1 MNKFLAE
8 MFGTAMLVLLGC
20 GAVTIG
26 GLGPVLGA
34 GQPLAP
40 LATISIGFAFGITV
54 MAMAYGIGP
63 ISGCH
68 INPAVTLGVWA
79 SGRMPTAEVAGYI
92 VSQLIGAVIGAG
104 ILLILLTGKGGGYD
118 LATGGLGQNGWGE
131 GYLGAYRTLSAM
143 IAEFIAT
150 FVFLVAILG
159 VTQKTGGQPATAGLA
174 IGLTL
179 MLLHLPF
186 INITGLSVNPARS
199 LGPAVFVGSKA
210 LAQVW
215 LFLIVP
221 SIAGLCAGFVFKA
234 KVFEA

>member
-1 MNKFLAE
+1 MNKYLAE
-8 MFGTAMLVLLGC
+8 MFGTAMLVLIGC
-20 GAVTIG
+20 GAVTVG
-26 GLGPVLGA
+26 GLGPVLGG
-34 GQPLAP
+34 GQAFAP
-40 LATISIGFAFGITV
+40 LATISIGFAFGVTV

-79 SGRMPTAEVAGYI
+79 SGRMQTSEVAGYI
-92 VSQLIGAVIGAG
+92 VSQLIGAIIGAG
-104 ILLILLTGKGGGYD
+104 ILLLLLNGRGE
-118 LATGGLGQNGWGE
+118 AWTGGLGQNGWGE
-131 GYLGAYRTLSAM
+131 GYLGGYRT
-143 IAEFIAT
+143 IAAILTEFIAT
-150 FVFLVAILG
+150 FVFLVVILG
-159 VTQKTGGQPATAGLA
+159 VTQKTGGHPSTAGLA

-199 LGPAVFVGSKA
+199 LGPAVFVGGKA
-210 LAQVW
+210 LAQIW

-221 SIAGLCAGFVFKA
+221 SVAGLCAGFVFKA

>member
-8 MFGTAMLVLLGC
+8 LFGTAMLVLLGC
-20 GAVTIG
+20 GAATIG
-26 GLGPVLGA
+26 GLGPVLGG
-34 GQPLAP
+34 GQPFAP

-79 SGRMPTAEVAGYI
+79 SGRMQTSEVAGYI
-92 VSQLIGAVIGAG
+92 ISQLVGAVVGAAILS
-104 ILLILLTGKGGGYD
+104 ILLSGRGE
-118 LATGGLGQNGWGE
+118 AWTGGLGQNGWGQ
-131 GYLGAYRTLSAM
+131 GYLGAYSTPAAILT
-143 IAEFIAT
+143 EFIAT
-150 FVFLVAILG
+150 FVFLVVILG
-159 VTQKTGGQPATAGLA
+159 VTQKNGGQPAAAGLA

-186 INITGLSVNPARS
+186 INVTGLSVNPARS
-199 LGPAVFVGSKA
+199 FGPAVLVGGQA
-210 LAQVW
+210 LVQLW

-221 SIAGLCAGFVFKA
+221 SIAGLCAGFIFRA
-234 KVFEA
+234 KIFEA